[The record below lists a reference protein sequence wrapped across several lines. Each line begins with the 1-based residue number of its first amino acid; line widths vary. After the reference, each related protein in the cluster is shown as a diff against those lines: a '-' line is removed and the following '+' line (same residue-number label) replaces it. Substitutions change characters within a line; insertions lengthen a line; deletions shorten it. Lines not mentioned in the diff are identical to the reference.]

1 MLVVIP
7 EVLNTGQLRDVRAF
21 LDKATYVDG
30 KLSAGQSARRVKIN
44 QELDAGTARF
54 EQLNQAVMGTLLQH
68 PRYQAAVLP
77 CRVATPYYAR
87 YTKGMRY
94 GDHVDDPVMGPPGGQ
109 YRSDVS
115 TTLFLS
121 EPDEYE
127 GGELTIRTWYGDQR
141 IKLAA
146 GTAVTYPSASLHH
159 VAEVTDGIR
168 LVAVTWAQSLVR
180 DPDKRALLY
189 ELYQA
194 RETLLVTRPDAEET
208 TQVDHCYVNLMRMWA
223 EP

>member
-7 EVLNTGQLRDVRAF
+7 DVLNAGQLRDVRAF
-21 LDKATYVDG
+21 LDKAAFVDG
-30 KLSAGQSARRVKIN
+30 SLSAGQTARRVKNN
-44 QELDAGTARF
+44 QELDPDNARF

-68 PRYQAAVLP
+68 PHYQAAVLP

-121 EPDEYE
+121 GPDDYE
-127 GGELTIRTWYGDQR
+127 GGELVIRTSYGDQR

-146 GTAVTYPSASLHH
+146 GTAVTYPSASLHQ
-159 VAEVTDGIR
+159 VAEVTDGVR
-168 LVAVTWAQSLVR
+168 LVAVTWAQSMVR
-180 DPDKRALLY
+180 EPDRRALLY

-194 RETLLVTRPDAEET
+194 RETLLRTRPDSEET
-208 TQVDHCYVNLMRMWA
+208 TRVDHSYVNLMRMWTN
-223 EP
+223 P

>member
-1 MLVVIP
+1 MLVVVP
-7 EVLNTGQLRDVRAF
+7 EVLNAGQIRDVRAF
-21 LDKATYVDG
+21 LDKATFVDG
-30 KLSAGQSARRVKIN
+30 KLSAGRTARRVKFN
-44 QELDAGTARF
+44 QELDADTARL

-68 PRYQAAVLP
+68 PQYQAAVLP
-77 CRVATPYYAR
+77 ARVATPYYAR

-121 EPDEYE
+121 GPDEYT
-127 GGELTIRTWYGDQR
+127 GGELVIRTSYGDQR
-141 IKLAA
+141 IKLDA

-159 VAEVTDGIR
+159 VAEVTDGVR

-189 ELYQA
+189 ELYLA
-194 RETLLVTRPDAEET
+194 REALLNTRPESDEAT
-208 TQVDHCYVNLMRMWA
+208 RVDHSYVNLMRMWA